1 MEQKEYWGM
10 QVNAYCMLIHL
21 SQLASIVMPGLGFV
35 LPVIMWVANKDKNVD
50 IDKHGRV
57 TINWLI
63 SFIIYSFVCGIL
75 MIVLIGYPGLL
86 LLFLGLLLLLL
97 LNVLFA
103 IVAAVKA
110 NNGEF
115 WVYPLSIKFLKY

>member
-75 MIVLIGYPGLL
+75 MIVLIGY
-86 LLFLGLLLLLL
+86 LGLLLLLL
-97 LNVLFA
+97 LNVVFA